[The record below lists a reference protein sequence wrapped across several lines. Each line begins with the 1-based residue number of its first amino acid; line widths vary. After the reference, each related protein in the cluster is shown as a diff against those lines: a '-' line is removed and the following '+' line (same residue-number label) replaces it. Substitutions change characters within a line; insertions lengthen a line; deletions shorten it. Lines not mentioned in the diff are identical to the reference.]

1 MKLMPKEFR
10 VFVQCTTYYDYIY
23 EAKTKEEATALA
35 EKNLDKDFPLYEKLS
50 NDRPVIYETTEV
62 D

>member
-1 MKLMPKEFR
+1 MTKEFR

-35 EKNLDKDFPLYEKLS
+35 EKNLD
-50 NDRPVIYETTEV
+50 
-62 D
+62 